1 MKRPRFTIGPASL
14 LRTLIPRL
22 GAHPNPAGPLPDL
35 AIVGGAIL
43 TMNAKQPLLRRG
55 LIVIDRGRI
64 RVLRELRTGER
75 APPAQTVIQAEG
87 RLVMPGLVNTH
98 VHAATTILRG
108 AVDALPLEQWAAIA
122 RRLELRQ
129 LTREAAEVGTLVA
142 ALEMV
147 RSGTTLFNDSSF
159 FADAVAES
167 ARRVG
172 IRAVVSEP
180 LVEGRTPTR
189 RSPTASLA
197 FTEKLI
203 HRYRSDPLVTVAFG
217 PHYPTTCPEPVL
229 CAAGAAARRY
239 GVPMHIHL
247 SEGEGH
253 DVRGTSHT
261 AYLRRLG
268 LLSDQLVAAHGV
280 HLSSADMGD
289 LVRHGVGVAHCP
301 ESNMML
307 GDGIAPV
314 AALLQAGGKVGLGTD
329 GPLSNHDLD
338 MFQAMD
344 FAAKLQMLDPRRSA
358 PLPKAAQILHMAT
371 CAGAAMLGH
380 GRPLGSLEVGKLAD
394 VIILDLERPHLVPLY
409 DVYTQ
414 LVHAASG
421 ADVETVIIH
430 GRLIMRDRVVLT
442 VDEGEVLARA
452 RALARPIRRGLK
464 GRLALEG
471 H

>member
-1 MKRPRFTIGPASL
+1 MSARSVKIGPASL
-14 LRTLIPRL
+14 LRALVARF
-22 GAHPNPAGPLPDL
+22 GARRSPPGHLPEL

-43 TMNAKQPLLRRG
+43 TMNVKQPLLRRG
-55 LIVIDRGRI
+55 LLVIDGSRI
-64 RVLRELRTGER
+64 RVLRELRAGER
-75 APPAQTVIQAEG
+75 APPAQTVIHADG
-87 RLVMPGLVNTH
+87 RLLMPGLVNTH

-108 AVDALPLEQWAAIA
+108 AVEAQPLEQWAAIA
-122 RRLELRQ
+122 RRLELRH
-129 LTREAAEVGTLVA
+129 LTREAAEVGALVA

-180 LVEGRTPTR
+180 LIEGRTPTR

-197 FTEKLI
+197 FTEKLVR
-203 HRYRSDPLVTVAFG
+203 RYCGDPLLTVAFG

-229 CAAGAAARRY
+229 CAAGAAAQRH

-253 DVRGTSHT
+253 DVGGTSHT

-268 LLSDQLVAAHGV
+268 LLSERLVAAHGV
-280 HLSSADMGD
+280 HLSSADIGD

-307 GDGIAPV
+307 RDGIAPV
-314 AALLQAGGKVGLGTD
+314 AALLQAGGVVGLGTD

-338 MFQAMD
+338 LFQAMD

-358 PLPKAAQILHMAT
+358 PLPGAAQFLQMAT
-371 CAGAAMLGH
+371 CLGARMLGR
-380 GRPLGSLEVGKLAD
+380 GRDLGSLEVGKLAD

-409 DVYTQ
+409 DVYAQ
-414 LVHAASG
+414 LVHAANG

-430 GRLIMRDRVVLT
+430 GRVIMRDRVVLT
-442 VDEGEVLARA
+442 VNEREVLARA
-452 RALARPIRRGLK
+452 RAIARRIRRGVK

-471 H
+471 R